1 MHALD
6 NCGGG
11 ELKEVH
17 CRPEPERHDSWG
29 TLERKADRL
38 PGVNDVGA
46 RLSNCRRAPEG
57 LHFFVTSSSAAASA
71 RAFSFLHSSF
81 WSRLI
86 SRWSWAR
93 SFSSCLCS
101 LSVSAGFSL
110 ASCDVYPQRSTCS
123 WYRPRSRQ

>member
-46 RLSNCRRAPEG
+46 RLSLIVAVHQRACI
-57 LHFFVTSSSAAASA
+57 
-71 RAFSFLHSSF
+71 FL
-81 WSRLI
+81 
-86 SRWSWAR
+86 
-93 SFSSCLCS
+93 
-101 LSVSAGFSL
+101 
-110 ASCDVYPQRSTCS
+110 
-123 WYRPRSRQ
+123 